1 MSKSLG
7 NAIGIHE
14 PPLEMYGKIMSISDE
29 MMWKYYEL
37 LTDVQVPDI
46 EKMKQEAHPMQAK
59 KELARRIVADF
70 HGPDAATQSADDWAK
85 QFQKDE
91 VPENVEEVSIRYEEI
106 AWTGKDDQP
115 EATLTAHALGV
126 RLDRLLVK
134 CGLADSATDASRKL
148 KQGSVKVF
156 DKVEHNPR
164 IAIADLPFK
173 MPLRVG
179 KRLKIAVV
187 TQ

>member
-1 MSKSLG
+1 MDR
-7 NAIGIHE
+7 E
-14 PPLEMYGKIMSISDE
+14 
-29 MMWKYYEL
+29 
-37 LTDVQVPDI
+37 
-46 EKMKQEAHPMQAK
+46 
-59 KELARRIVADF
+59 RRSSGSHADR
-70 HGPDAATQSADDWAK
+70 P
-85 QFQKDE
+85 
-91 VPENVEEVSIRYEEI
+91 R
-106 AWTGKDDQP
+106 
-115 EATLTAHALGV
+115 LGV

-156 DKVEHNPR
+156 DRVNTIPR